1 MKSCEPIIAIGSVN
15 LDRLSIKLFGN
26 AAERNSAWYR
36 HGKNISNGFMTN
48 VLICFYVQNNAI
60 TKTILVKKRYCY
72 DECDL
77 TIKCFPIELKLC
89 FDWIQLILNFM
100 QVAREIKYW
109 NQNISY
115 SKGL

>member
-1 MKSCEPIIAIGSVN
+1 
-15 LDRLSIKLFGN
+15 
-26 AAERNSAWYR
+26 
-36 HGKNISNGFMTN
+36 MTN

-100 QVAREIKYW
+100 QGAREIKYW